1 MTAATPPIVAPDL
14 IRGRASDERPLYTTL
29 EGLKSRAKKLKKL
42 RGCTHTQALDE
53 MARMGGY
60 QNFTDA
66 RRALGGGQ

>member
-1 MTAATPPIVAPDL
+1 MTA
-14 IRGRASDERPLYTTL
+14 PLFTTL